1 MFRPFRRKTTIDGR
15 QENFLKKNNKTLKV
29 RFLGGLGE
37 IGKNM
42 TALEYGKDIL
52 VIDAGVAFPTEAMP
66 GIDLVIPDTSFLVQ
80 NKDRVRGVVL
90 THGHEDHIGG
100 LPFLLK
106 DVNAPVYGTN
116 LALAL
121 AESKMRENRINN
133 YNFNCV
139 KPGSV
144 VKFGC
149 FSVEFIHVN
158 HSIPGAVAL
167 AITTPVGV
175 VFHSGDF
182 KVDLTPVNGEIMDI
196 TRISEIGKKG
206 VLLLMCESTNVE
218 RPGYTLSESIVGETL
233 DRLFQEN
240 DKRRLIIAT
249 FASNVSRL
257 QQILNLAAK
266 YKRKVAFLGRSME
279 KVTEAAAKI
288 GELTIPEN
296 TIVELDRQ
304 KNIPDKDLC
313 IVSTGSQGEPMSALT
328 RMAAD
333 DIKNVKIGSNDT
345 IIISA
350 SPIPGNEKMIYS
362 VINSLYKK
370 GAEVVYETLE
380 KIHVSGHACQEELK
394 ILHSLVKPKF
404 FIPVHGEYRHLKKHV
419 KLAKSLGMKESSMLI
434 AEIGSTI
441 ELTSKSM
448 KFGESFQAG
457 SRLVDGLNI
466 DDSELMVRDRKN
478 LAEEGVIFV
487 VCCLSAES
495 AELLQEPII
504 VCKGVT
510 LTDEQK
516 EEMKR
521 IVSNT
526 VKKNDVKSMGDKSE
540 LRGAIRRAFKNYVFK
555 RTKGNPMV
563 LPVITEV

>member
-1 MFRPFRRKTTIDGR
+1 M
-15 QENFLKKNNKTLKV
+15 KNNKSLKV

-42 TALEYGKDIL
+42 TALEYGKDII
-52 VIDAGVAFPTEAMP
+52 VIDAGVAFPTEDMP
-66 GIDLVIPDTSFLVQ
+66 GIDLVIPDTTYLTQ
-80 NKDRVRGVVL
+80 NKDRIRGIVI
-90 THGHEDHIGG
+90 THGHEDHIGS

-106 DVNAPVYGTN
+106 EINAPVFGTK
-116 LALAL
+116 LALTL
-121 AESKMRENRINN
+121 AENKMRENRVTN

-139 KPGSV
+139 KPSGV
-144 VKFGC
+144 IKLGC

-182 KVDLTPVNGEIMDI
+182 KVDLTPINGDIMDI

-206 VLLLMCESTNVE
+206 VLLLLCESTNVE

-233 DRLFQEN
+233 DRLFAEN
-240 DKRRLIIAT
+240 EKRRLIIAT

-257 QQILNLAAK
+257 QQILNLADK
-266 YKRKVAFLGRSME
+266 YKRKVAFSGRSME
-279 KVTEAAAKI
+279 KVTEAASKI
-288 GELTIPEN
+288 GELEVPAGI
-296 TIVELDRQ
+296 IVELERN
-304 KNIPDKDLC
+304 KNIPDKDLV

-333 DIKNVKIGSNDT
+333 DFKNVKIGPNDT

-362 VINSLYKK
+362 VINNLYKK

-404 FIPVHGEYRHLKKHV
+404 FIPVHGEYRHMKKHV
-419 KLAKSLGMKESSMLI
+419 KLAQSLGMKESNMLI
-434 AEIGSTI
+434 AEVGSTV
-441 ELTSKSM
+441 ELTAKSM
-448 KFGESFQAG
+448 RFGESFQAG

-466 DDSELMVRDRKN
+466 EDSGNMVRDRKH
-478 LAEEGVIFV
+478 LAEDGVIFV
-487 VCCLSAES
+487 VCCISAES
-495 AELLQEPII
+495 AELLQEPVII
-504 VCKGVT
+504 SKGVT
-510 LTDEQK
+510 LSDEQK

-521 IVSNT
+521 IVMKT
-526 VKKNDVKSMGDKSE
+526 VRSYDVKAMGDKTE
-540 LRGAIRRAFKNYVFK
+540 LRGAIRRAFKSYVFK
-555 RTKGNPMV
+555 RTKGSPMV
-563 LPVITEV
+563 LPVITEL

>member
-1 MFRPFRRKTTIDGR
+1 M
-15 QENFLKKNNKTLKV
+15 KNNKSLKI

-42 TALEYGKDIL
+42 TALEYGKDII
-52 VIDAGVAFPTEAMP
+52 VIDAGVAFPTEEMP
-66 GIDLVIPDTSFLVQ
+66 GIDLVIPDTTYLVQ
-80 NKDRVRGVVL
+80 NKDRVRGIVI
-90 THGHEDHIGG
+90 THGHEDHIGS

-106 DVNAPVYGTN
+106 DVNAPVFGTK
-116 LALAL
+116 LALTL
-121 AESKMRENRINN
+121 AESKMHENHVTN
-133 YNFNCV
+133 YSFNCI
-139 KPGSV
+139 KPSSTI
-144 VKFGC
+144 KLGC
-149 FSVEFIHVN
+149 FTVEFIHVN

-182 KVDLTPVNGEIMDI
+182 KVDLTPINGDIIDI

-218 RPGYTLSESIVGETL
+218 RPGYTMSESVVGETL
-233 DRLFQEN
+233 DRLFAEN
-240 DKRRLIIAT
+240 EKRRIIIAT
-249 FASNVSRL
+249 FASNVYRL
-257 QQILNLAAK
+257 QQILDLAAK
-266 YKRKVAFLGRSME
+266 YKRKVAFSGRSME

-288 GELTIPEN
+288 GELVIPPN
-296 TIVELDRQ
+296 TIVELGRN
-304 KNIPDKDLC
+304 KNIPDKDLV

-328 RMAAD
+328 RMAAND
-333 DIKNVKIGSNDT
+333 FKNVKIGSNDT

-350 SPIPGNEKMIYS
+350 SPIPGNEKSIYS
-362 VINSLYKK
+362 VINNLYRK

-394 ILHSLVKPKF
+394 ILHTLVNPKF

-419 KLAKSLGMKESSMLI
+419 TLARSLGMRESNMLI
-434 AEIGSTI
+434 AEIGSTV
-441 ELTSKSM
+441 ELTGKSM

-466 DDSELMVRDRKN
+466 EDSGNMVRDRKH
-478 LAEEGVIFV
+478 LAEDGVIFV
-487 VCCLSAES
+487 VCCISADS

-504 VCKGVT
+504 ECKGVT
-510 LTDEQK
+510 LSDEQK
-516 EEMKR
+516 DEMKR
-521 IVSNT
+521 MVTKT
-526 VKKNDVKSMGDKSE
+526 VKGMDVKSMGDKGE

-555 RTKGNPMV
+555 RTKGTPMV
-563 LPVITEV
+563 LPVITEI

>member
-1 MFRPFRRKTTIDGR
+1 MK
-15 QENFLKKNNKTLKV
+15 NKSLKI

-42 TALEYGKDIL
+42 TALEYGKDII
-52 VIDAGVAFPTEAMP
+52 VIDAGVAFPTDDMP
-66 GIDLVIPDTSFLVQ
+66 GIDLVIPDSTFLVQ

-100 LPFLLK
+100 LPYLLK
-106 DVNAPVYGTN
+106 DVNAPVYGTK
-116 LALAL
+116 LALTL
-121 AESKMRENRINN
+121 AESKMRENGVHS
-133 YNFNCV
+133 YNFNAV
-139 KPGSV
+139 KPSSTI
-144 VKFGC
+144 KLGC

-182 KVDLTPVNGEIMDI
+182 KVDLTPVNDDIIDI

-218 RPGYTLSESIVGETL
+218 RPGYTMSESIVGETL
-233 DRLFQEN
+233 DHLFAEN
-240 DKRRLIIAT
+240 EKRRLIIAT

-257 QQILNLAAK
+257 QQILNIAAK
-266 YKRKVAFLGRSME
+266 YKRKVAFSGRSME

-288 GELTIPEN
+288 GELTVPPN
-296 TIVELDRQ
+296 TIVELERH
-304 KNIPDKDLC
+304 KNIADKDLV

-333 DIKNVKIGSNDT
+333 DFKNVKIGPNDT

-350 SPIPGNEKMIYS
+350 SPIPGNEKSIYN
-362 VINSLYKK
+362 VINNLYKK

-394 ILHSLVKPKF
+394 ILHSLIKPKF

-419 KLAKSLGMKESSMLI
+419 KLAKSLGMRESNMLI
-434 AEIGSTI
+434 AEVGNTV
-441 ELTSKSM
+441 ELTQKSM
-448 KFGESFQAG
+448 KYGESFQAG

-466 DDSELMVRDRKN
+466 EDSGAMVRDRKH
-478 LAEEGVIFV
+478 LAEDGVIFV
-487 VCCLSAES
+487 VCCISSES
-495 AELLQEPII
+495 AELLQEPVI
-504 VCKGVT
+504 VCKGVN
-510 LTDEQK
+510 LSDEQK

-521 IVSNT
+521 IVIKT
-526 VKKNDVKSMGDKSE
+526 VKTYDVKSMGDKSE
-540 LRGAIRRAFKNYVFK
+540 LRGAIRRAFRNYVFK
-555 RTKGNPMV
+555 RTKGSPMV

>member
-1 MFRPFRRKTTIDGR
+1 MK
-15 QENFLKKNNKTLKV
+15 NKKSLKV

-42 TALEYGKDIL
+42 TALEYGKDIII
-52 VIDAGVAFPTEAMP
+52 IDAGVAFPTDDMP
-66 GIDLVIPDTSFLVQ
+66 GIDLVIPDTTYLQQ
-80 NKDRVRGVVL
+80 NRDRVRGIVL

-106 DVNAPVYGTN
+106 EVNAPVFGTK
-116 LALAL
+116 LTLTL
-121 AESKMRENRINN
+121 AEGKMHENRVSN
-133 YNFNCV
+133 YNFNCI
-139 KPGSV
+139 KPSGTI
-144 VKFGC
+144 KLGC

-167 AITTPVGV
+167 AITTPVGL

-182 KVDLTPVNGEIMDI
+182 KVDLTPINGDIIDI
-196 TRISEIGKKG
+196 TRISEIGKRG

-218 RPGYTLSESIVGETL
+218 RPGYTMSESVVGETL
-233 DRLFQEN
+233 DRLFAEN

-257 QQILNLAAK
+257 QQILNLAVK
-266 YKRKVAFLGRSME
+266 YKRKVAFSGRSME

-288 GELTIPEN
+288 GELNIPEN
-296 TIVELDRQ
+296 TIVSLERS
-304 KNIPDKDLC
+304 KNIPDKDLI
-313 IVSTGSQGEPMSALT
+313 IVCTGSQGEPMSALT

-333 DIKNVKIGSNDT
+333 DYKNVRIGASDT

-350 SPIPGNEKMIYS
+350 SPIPGNEKSIYS
-362 VINSLYKK
+362 VINNLYRK

-394 ILHSLVKPKF
+394 ILHSLLKPKF

-419 KLAKSLGMKESSMLI
+419 KLAKTLGMRESNMLI
-434 AEIGSTI
+434 AEIGSTV
-441 ELTSKSM
+441 ELTAKSM

-466 DDSELMVRDRKN
+466 EDSGNMVRDRKH
-478 LAEEGVIFV
+478 LAEDGVIFV
-487 VCCLSAES
+487 VCCISADS
-495 AELLQEPII
+495 ARLLQEPII
-504 VCKGVT
+504 ECKGVT
-510 LTDEQK
+510 LSEEQK
-516 EEMKR
+516 EEMRR
-521 IVSNT
+521 IVMKTMKSY
-526 VKKNDVKSMGDKSE
+526 DVKSMGDKGE

-555 RTKGNPMV
+555 RTKGSPMV